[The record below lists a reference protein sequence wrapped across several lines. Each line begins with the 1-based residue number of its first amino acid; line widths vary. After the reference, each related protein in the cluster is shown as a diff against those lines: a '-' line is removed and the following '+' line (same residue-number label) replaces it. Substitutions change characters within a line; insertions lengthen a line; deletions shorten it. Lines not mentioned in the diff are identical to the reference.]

1 MTMAAKKTKT
11 DKTKETAK
19 PEAAE
24 IPKAESAKKKAEA
37 AETPKAETAKAA
49 KKKADPKP
57 KKTSALDAAAK
68 VLGETGQPMTCL
80 EMIDAMS
87 KKGYWTSPGGATP
100 QATLY
105 SAMLREI
112 KTRGSEARFKKTER
126 GKFAS

>member
-1 MTMAAKKTKT
+1 MAAKKTKT
-11 DKTKETAK
+11 DKTKDAAK
-19 PEAAE
+19 P
-24 IPKAESAKKKAEA
+24 EA
-37 AETPKAETAKAA
+37 AETPKAETAKKKPEAPETPKAETA
-49 KKKADPKP
+49 KTTKTQADPKP

-68 VLGETGQPMTCL
+68 VLGESGQPMTCL

-112 KTRGSEARFKKTER
+112 KTKGNEARFKKTER
-126 GKFAS
+126 GKFASNG